1 MRVLVDITHPV
12 HVHLFKNLIWTLQN
26 EGHDVLVTA
35 CEKDVAVELL
45 RQYGI
50 AHCCTGSYG
59 RSVARKAMS
68 VPSMDW
74 ELLRLARRFRP
85 DVLLAEAP
93 VRASHAAFFLRRPCI
108 GLDDTEHAKLQRWLW
123 LPFVTKILTPSC
135 YRLNLG
141 RKQLRYD
148 GYKELAYLHPKYFTP
163 DPDIPVEYGLAEGEA
178 FAFVRFV
185 SWNASHDI
193 GQGGFSRAGRI
204 RLVRELSRQG
214 RVLVSSESPLSED
227 LAPYAFTAPPH
238 LIHHFLHYA
247 SVCVTEGATVASECA
262 VLGTPTIYMNSL
274 ALGYLDDQEESYGLV
289 FNFHQRGHE
298 EAAIATAVEVSREG
312 RNRREEWRA
321 KAARL
326 VGDHVDVKEYI
337 VDAIL
342 KVGSVESK

>member
-1 MRVLVDITHPV
+1 VGCCCGCLSGAYLDVADSVLEISGSAHIAAPTAEALPKEQAHGPNVAGKSASSANVFVRAPERLDMRVLVDITHPV

-204 RLVRELSRQG
+204 P
-214 RVLVSSESPLSED
+214 VSLYTSPSPRD
-227 LAPYAFTAPPH
+227 
-238 LIHHFLHYA
+238 
-247 SVCVTEGATVASECA
+247 
-262 VLGTPTIYMNSL
+262 
-274 ALGYLDDQEESYGLV
+274 
-289 FNFHQRGHE
+289 RG
-298 EAAIATAVEVSREG
+298 
-312 RNRREEWRA
+312 
-321 KAARL
+321 
-326 VGDHVDVKEYI
+326 
-337 VDAIL
+337 
-342 KVGSVESK
+342 